1 MLMQRKRAKDAR
13 NCRTTLTRQQLA
25 RAICNRAQ
33 GLSLS
38 ESKRLVDAFF
48 EELAEALASGEDI
61 NLYGFGIFAVRLK
74 KERLGHNPRT
84 NSPARITARAVLIF
98 RASRTLRAAINRRR
112 PSGEPDM

>member
-1 MLMQRKRAKDAR
+1 MRRSRSKHVR
-13 NCRTTLTRQQLA
+13 NCRATLTRLRLA
-25 RAICNRAQ
+25 RAICNRAE

-48 EELAEALASGEDI
+48 EEISDALASGENI

-84 NSPARITARAVLIF
+84 NSTARIKARAVLIF
-98 RASRTLRAAINRRR
+98 KASRTLRAAINRNR
-112 PSGEPDM
+112 PSDEPDT